1 MTSSWNTEY
10 KVVIKVSQS
19 VASAQFRQLMVSI
32 KTLLKDTKKRIPK
45 SDKRLLEYSDFIESK
60 VFKGIEKSDQFQFSS
75 QSKLKNLIAENNNN
89 QSESAKKLYE
99 KAIRLSLLES
109 KNIASEQDDLTV
121 ADTLESINSI
131 DGILS
136 SRLGRINKSRIVSK
150 KEFITFP
157 VIHQGNE
164 QLRSINSVKRSNNL
178 KINKINKIS
187 FENQK
192 HHEIQEHA
200 YVKSEKYW
208 FLVII

>member
-200 YVKSEKYW
+200 YVKSEKY
-208 FLVII
+208 

>member
-32 KTLLKDTKKRIPK
+32 KMLLKDTKKRIPK
-45 SDKRLLEYSDFIESK
+45 SDKRLLEYSDFIETK
-60 VFKGIEKSDQFQFSS
+60 VFKGIEKSDRFQFSS

-164 QLRSINSVKRSNNL
+164 QLRAINSVKRSNSS

-200 YVKSEKYW
+200 YVKSEKY
-208 FLVII
+208 

>member
-1 MTSSWNTEY
+1 MIMTSSWNTEY

-32 KTLLKDTKKRIPK
+32 KMLLKDTKKRIPK
-45 SDKRLLEYSDFIESK
+45 SDKRLLEYSDFIETK
-60 VFKGIEKSDQFQFSS
+60 VFKGIEKSDRFQFSS

-164 QLRSINSVKRSNNL
+164 QLRAINSVKRSNSS

-200 YVKSEKYW
+200 YVKSEKY
-208 FLVII
+208 